1 MKSIVC
7 GLSLLWACLPAYAQT
22 SYPSR
27 VVTLVNPFAPGAST
41 DVVARIIAQK
51 LSEEI
56 KRAGF
61 GPVRLEGMAAA
72 DWVVIDAG
80 DVIVHLFRPEVR
92 TFYNLE
98 RMWAFGDTP
107 PVGNA

>member
-1 MKSIVC
+1 MKSILC

-51 LSEEI
+51 LSEAWGQTIVVENRPGASGTI
-56 KRAGF
+56 GTDHVVHAKPHGS
-61 GPVRLEGMAAA
+61 VMLLAALA
-72 DWVVIDAG
+72 TLRCRD
-80 DVIVHLFRPEVR
+80 
-92 TFYNLE
+92 
-98 RMWAFGDTP
+98 
-107 PVGNA
+107 